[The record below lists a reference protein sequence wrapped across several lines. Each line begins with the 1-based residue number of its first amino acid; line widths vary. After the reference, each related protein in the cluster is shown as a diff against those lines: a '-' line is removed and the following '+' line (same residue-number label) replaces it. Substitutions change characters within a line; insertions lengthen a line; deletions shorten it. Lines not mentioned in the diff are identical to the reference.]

1 MSRIINNYFDGLAIT
16 PRHRLIYVV
25 IMFAYFFEQFD
36 NWNFGYV
43 LPSIMQSMGL
53 DMGHAGII
61 TSWYFVGMM
70 TGSIAGGIL
79 ADMLGRRNALQLGVL
94 IFSGSSVACGL
105 ADGFWLLTAARA
117 LTGFGIMCVNMSVIP
132 YTTEM
137 SPAESRG
144 KWQNLIAAAGL
155 VGVPAVGVL
164 CRILLP
170 LHPEAWRWV
179 FYAGGAGILL
189 FLGAHRFIPESPRWL
204 MARGRREEAEQVVR
218 EISGVDVDLSE
229 VKVEKGGIRPSPAE
243 MLLGLFS
250 RDHVRTALV
259 VISPF
264 LLLGPAS
271 YLFQNWTTTLFKSQ
285 GFSLEDSL
293 TITLFMQLGIP
304 AGCFAFSFIS
314 EMGGRKIPLI
324 GSMICMGAAGLSF
337 IWWTEIWQYCA
348 AGFLMMGCTNGM
360 IYTYLAYASESFPSS
375 IRSIGL
381 AVLQAGNRIMT
392 SLSSLVVPVL
402 YGTFGFSGIIS
413 AFCALCVIPA
423 LFMAFFAKR
432 TGGKPLEE
440 I

>member
-132 YTTEM
+132 YTTEI

-170 LHPEAWRWV
+170 LHPEACAGYSTPGARASCSSSAHTASSPNLRAGLWPE
-179 FYAGGAGILL
+179 GGAKK
-189 FLGAHRFIPESPRWL
+189 RSRWY
-204 MARGRREEAEQVVR
+204 A
-218 EISGVDVDLSE
+218 
-229 VKVEKGGIRPSPAE
+229 KFPAW
-243 MLLGLFS
+243 MS
-250 RDHVRTALV
+250 
-259 VISPF
+259 I
-264 LLLGPAS
+264 
-271 YLFQNWTTTLFKSQ
+271 
-285 GFSLEDSL
+285 
-293 TITLFMQLGIP
+293 
-304 AGCFAFSFIS
+304 
-314 EMGGRKIPLI
+314 
-324 GSMICMGAAGLSF
+324 
-337 IWWTEIWQYCA
+337 
-348 AGFLMMGCTNGM
+348 
-360 IYTYLAYASESFPSS
+360 FP
-375 IRSIGL
+375 
-381 AVLQAGNRIMT
+381 
-392 SLSSLVVPVL
+392 
-402 YGTFGFSGIIS
+402 
-413 AFCALCVIPA
+413 
-423 LFMAFFAKR
+423 K
-432 TGGKPLEE
+432 
-440 I
+440 

>member
-132 YTTEM
+132 YTTEI

-381 AVLQAGNRIMT
+381 AVLQAGTRIMT

-423 LFMAFFAKR
+423 LFMAFIAKR